1 MNRRSFLKAATG
13 FAVAVPVATR
23 TAIVMVPKK
32 YTMTVSAPI
41 AMPPFSGGFTVYS
54 YPYVALDLKE
64 VLGIKP

>member
-1 MNRRSFLKAATG
+1 MNRRSFMKAAIG
-13 FAVAVPVATR
+13 CAVATPAATR

-41 AMPPFSGGFTVYS
+41 TIPPFNGGFTIYS
-54 YPYVALDLKE
+54 YPYVDLDLKA

>member
-13 FAVAVPVATR
+13 CAVAVPVATR

-32 YTMTVSAPI
+32 YTMTVSTPI
-41 AMPPFSGGFTVYS
+41 TMPPFAGGFTVYS
-54 YPYVALDLKE
+54 YPYAALDLKE